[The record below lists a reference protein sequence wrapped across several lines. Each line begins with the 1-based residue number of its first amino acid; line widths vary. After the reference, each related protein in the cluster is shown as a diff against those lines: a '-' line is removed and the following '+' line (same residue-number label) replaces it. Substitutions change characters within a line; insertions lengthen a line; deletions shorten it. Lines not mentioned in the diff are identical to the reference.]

1 MAPANNWI
9 RTFSGRQFHV
19 LAPSPEEVHID
30 DIAHSLSMQCRF
42 VGHVSSFYSVGEH
55 SVRISRHCPKNPL
68 FGLLHDAAESYLG
81 DLSAPLKH
89 QPQMCEYRD
98 AEWRVMA
105 AVCQKFGLP
114 LDEPQ
119 EVKDADRRMLLT
131 EARDLG
137 LDVTGWYTEF
147 TPFDEKIEPWSPKR
161 AEREFL
167 DRFAELTGDRVMAN
181 ENFRNQADGHHDYEV
196 AHGLS

>member
-1 MAPANNWI
+1 MPSANAWI

-19 LAPSPEEVHID
+19 LTPAPAEVCIE

-42 VGHVSSFYSVGEH
+42 VGHVSSFYSVAEH
-55 SVRISRHCPKNPL
+55 SVRVSHKCSQHPL
-68 FGLLHDAAESYLG
+68 YALLHDSGEAFLG

-89 QPQMCEYRD
+89 QPEMAEYRG
-98 AEWRVMA
+98 AEKRVMA
-105 AVCQKFGLP
+105 AVCEKFGLP

-147 TPFDEKIEPWSPKR
+147 SPFEEKITPWSPAR

-167 DRFAELTGDRVMAN
+167 DRYAELTGDRVMAH
-181 ENFRNQADGHHDYEV
+181 ENFRLSQADGFVEE
-196 AHGLS
+196 AHGLA